1 MKQEV
6 AKIRKGKVRSFKRMM
21 GGTAVGP
28 DDTPVKVW
36 EAYRELLFM
45 CGCDQE

>member
-6 AKIRKGKVRSFKRMM
+6 AKIRKDKVRGSFRMM
-21 GGTAVGP
+21 GWTAVGP

-36 EAYRELLFM
+36 EASR
-45 CGCDQE
+45 